1 MAKVQSHQSLKN
13 TLSERLKIYKIASVT
28 KRHVTL
34 KRIACVTKRHV
45 TARHITQLS
54 GVTCHMCDCHP
65 WHRAAASHQLFA
77 RSSHRIKTN
86 TSYTTLHEQDRSNTE
101 LSSEICAFRTVQ
113 NTFTRRDS
121 YGLLMLTFELEK

>member
-1 MAKVQSHQSLKN
+1 MVSVTKHHF
-13 TLSERLKIYKIASVT
+13 TLERIAGVT
-28 KRHVTL
+28 KRHFTL
-34 KRIACVTKRHV
+34 ERIAGVTKRHV

-86 TSYTTLHEQDRSNTE
+86 TSYRTLHEQ
-101 LSSEICAFRTVQ
+101 Q
-113 NTFTRRDS
+113 QH
-121 YGLLMLTFELEK
+121 

>member
-1 MAKVQSHQSLKN
+1 MAEVQSQQSLKN
-13 TLSERLKIYKIASVT
+13 TLSERLKIYRIASVT

-34 KRIACVTKRHV
+34 KRIAGVTKRHV

-86 TSYTTLHEQDRSNTE
+86 TSYTTVHEQDRSNTE
-101 LSSEICAFRTVQ
+101 QGNLCLDLSRTHSQ
-113 NTFTRRDS
+113 GDNS